1 MLKIKA
7 IYKNINDALK
17 GDECVLTNL
26 YFTYS

>member
-1 MLKIKA
+1 MLKTKA

-17 GDECVLTNL
+17 GDERFLTHF